1 MNKNKINPSNQQKNS
16 LVNEKAIENQ
26 TKQHTLTNL
35 PITNRAIELAEDQE
49 KQNQKGVIVAGP
61 ENHTKNQKRGVD
73 IVQTTHNPEPILDE
87 VEIDM
92 EDIEG
97 NNENPRA
104 TVEKIESSFQ
114 TGSKQSNKKSEQ

>member
-1 MNKNKINPSNQQKNS
+1 MTKNNNNSSNQQKNS
-16 LVNEKAIENQ
+16 LVNEKAIEDQ
-26 TKQHTLTNL
+26 SKRQTLTNL
-35 PITNRAIELAEDQE
+35 PITHLANELVEDQE
-49 KQNQKGVIVAGP
+49 KQNQKGIIVAGP
-61 ENHTKNQKRGVD
+61 ENHTADQKRGSGV
-73 IVQTTHNPEPILDE
+73 VQTTHNPEPIIDE

-114 TGSKQSNKKSEQ
+114 TGSKHSDNKSE

>member
-1 MNKNKINPSNQQKNS
+1 MNKNNINPSNQQKNS

-26 TKQHTLTNL
+26 TKQHTLTSL
-35 PITNRAIELAEDQE
+35 PITNSANELVEDQE
-49 KQNQKGVIVAGP
+49 KQNKKGVIVAGP
-61 ENHTKNQKRGVD
+61 ENHTKNQKSGSEV
-73 IVQTTHNPEPILDE
+73 VQTTHNPEPIIDE

-114 TGSKQSNKKSEQ
+114 TGSKHSDNKSE

>member
-1 MNKNKINPSNQQKNS
+1 MTKNNNNSSNQQKNS
-16 LVNEKAIENQ
+16 LVNEKAIEDQ
-26 TKQHTLTNL
+26 SKQQTLTNL
-35 PITNRAIELAEDQE
+35 PITHLANELVEDQE
-49 KQNQKGVIVAGP
+49 KQNQKGIIVAGP
-61 ENHTKNQKRGVD
+61 ENHTADQKRGSGV
-73 IVQTTHNPEPILDE
+73 VQTTHNPEPIIDE

-114 TGSKQSNKKSEQ
+114 TGSKHSDNKSE

>member
-1 MNKNKINPSNQQKNS
+1 MTKNNNNSSNQQKNS
-16 LVNEKAIENQ
+16 LVNEKAIEDQ
-26 TKQHTLTNL
+26 SKQQTLTNL
-35 PITNRAIELAEDQE
+35 PITHLANELVEDQE
-49 KQNQKGVIVAGP
+49 KQNQKGIIVAGP
-61 ENHTKNQKRGVD
+61 ENHTADQKRGSGV
-73 IVQTTHNPEPILDE
+73 VQTTHNPEPIIDE

-114 TGSKQSNKKSEQ
+114 TGSNHSDNKSE

>member
-1 MNKNKINPSNQQKNS
+1 MNKNNINPSNQQKNS

-35 PITNRAIELAEDQE
+35 PITNRAIELVEDQE
-49 KQNQKGVIVAGP
+49 KQNQKGVIVAGA
-61 ENHTKNQKRGVD
+61 ENHTKNQKRRVEV
-73 IVQTTHNPEPILDE
+73 VQTTHNPEPILDE

-92 EDIEG
+92 DDIEG

>member
-1 MNKNKINPSNQQKNS
+1 MTKNNNNSSNQQKNS
-16 LVNEKAIENQ
+16 LVNEKAIEDQ
-26 TKQHTLTNL
+26 SKQQTLTNL
-35 PITNRAIELAEDQE
+35 PITHLANELIEDQE
-49 KQNQKGVIVAGP
+49 KQNQKGIIVAGP
-61 ENHTKNQKRGVD
+61 ENHTADQKRGSGV
-73 IVQTTHNPEPILDE
+73 VQTTHNPEPIIDE

-114 TGSKQSNKKSEQ
+114 TGSNHSDNKSE